1 MAESRSF
8 DWRVLRAVAPVF
20 LAARIALFFV
30 ALPFMDE
37 TYYWMWGQH
46 VALSYFDHPALI
58 GWTEGLASVLGWN
71 LVALRLF
78 PLLTFCADLVLLW
91 LIARRT
97 AGDSWRESFWTIAA
111 VFLSAP
117 IFVLLTGSA
126 LPDHLLLC
134 FSLLTVYAVSSLKQT
149 GSARWL
155 YLAGLSIGL
164 AMLSKYTGV
173 LLGAGLVIYL
183 VSTPALRPLFRS
195 PHLYLAA
202 LLALALQLP
211 VLIWNVQN
219 GFASFGFIVDGRSGH
234 GGGGTWWTGLGGY
247 LAGAVAVLSP
257 MLAVV
262 MLRFASGRGDG
273 RGFPRLVFWLSSLA
287 FLVASLFTN
296 ILFHWNA
303 VAYIVVLPFLW
314 PLLRARWLMVLQ
326 LSYGAIAIG
335 AAAFNFGVLPISATY
350 TAADQ
355 ASSWSYGW
363 DEVAAQIGEIRKTQP
378 VEFIAASDYAL
389 AAPLGFAMHD
399 PNVTSLSPRREEYD
413 YWFDPQV
420 HRGQNALIVADR
432 WKPLNVD
439 GHFAGITQLTQVDIY
454 RFGRATNHYRI
465 YLGIGYI
472 P

>member
-1 MAESRSF
+1 MAERRSL
-8 DWRVLRAVAPVF
+8 DWRVLRAVALVF
-20 LAARIALFFV
+20 LAARLALFLV
-30 ALPFMDE
+30 AHPFMDE

-46 VALSYFDHPALI
+46 PALSYFDHPALI
-58 GWTEGLASVLGWN
+58 GWTQGLASLFGWN
-71 LVALRLF
+71 VVTLRLF

-91 LIARRT
+91 LIVRRT
-97 AGDSWRESFWTIAA
+97 VGDAWRESFWGIAA
-111 VFLSAP
+111 IFLSAP

-134 FSLLTVYAVSSLKQT
+134 FSLLSVYAVESLRQT
-149 GSARWL
+149 GNLRWL

-164 AMLSKYTGV
+164 AMLSKYTGA

-183 VSTPALRPLFRS
+183 IATPGLRPLFRS

-219 GFASFGFIVDGRSGH
+219 GFASFGFIVDGRSGL
-234 GGGGTWWTGLGGY
+234 GGNGSWWTGLGGY

-262 MLRFASGRGDG
+262 MLRFASARGDG
-273 RGFPRLVFWLSSLA
+273 RLYPRLVFWLSTLA

-296 ILFHWNA
+296 ILIHWNA

-314 PLLRARWLMVLQ
+314 PLLRARWLLIAQ
-326 LSYGAIAIG
+326 LVYGAIAIG
-335 AAAFNFGVLPISATY
+335 AAAFNFALLPISATY

-363 DEVAAQIGEIRKTQP
+363 DEVAAKIGEIRQAQP
-378 VEFIAASDYAL
+378 VDFIAASDYAL
-389 AAPLGFAMHD
+389 ASPLAFAMHD

-413 YWFDPQV
+413 YWFVPGA

-432 WKPLNVD
+432 WRPLQVD
-439 GHFAGITQLTQVDIY
+439 GHFTSVTELAQVDIT
-454 RFGRATNHYRI
+454 RFGYVTGRYRI
-465 YLGIGYI
+465 YLGTGYV